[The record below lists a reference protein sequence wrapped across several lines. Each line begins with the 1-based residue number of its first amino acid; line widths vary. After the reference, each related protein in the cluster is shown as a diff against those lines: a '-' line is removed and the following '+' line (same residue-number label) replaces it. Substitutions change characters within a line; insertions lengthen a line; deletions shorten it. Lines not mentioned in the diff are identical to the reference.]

1 MGRGKNRAAQNQMGL
16 EATGEKKAS
25 AGVKIPSRCGTC
37 GVWKGKDRKTR
48 HEHPP
53 GNVECTPISKLVS
66 STGNLSRSS
75 LSVNVTGFLKYM
87 EAITSRRWMSQ
98 KMRRTASR
106 SRDASTNS
114 SEGTGVSV
122 GCSGLWTPRPST
134 I

>member
-1 MGRGKNRAAQNQMGL
+1 VAQNQMGL
-16 EATGEKKAS
+16 EETGEKGESRSKKSHLVVELVAFERE
-25 AGVKIPSRCGTC
+25 KI
-37 GVWKGKDRKTR
+37 DRKTR

-75 LSVNVTGFLKYM
+75 LSVKVTGFLKYM